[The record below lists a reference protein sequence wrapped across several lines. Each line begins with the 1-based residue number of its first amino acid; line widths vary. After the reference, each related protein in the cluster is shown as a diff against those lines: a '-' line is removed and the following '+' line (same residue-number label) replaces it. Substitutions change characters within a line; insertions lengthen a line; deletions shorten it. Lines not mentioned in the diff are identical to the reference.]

1 MTMRDC
7 MRTLNLAKA
16 MTLELLCDNER
27 STKEIEE
34 FLSKE
39 IGEEWKKV
47 QTLNLLNLFNE
58 VFIINGFTQDGA
70 VWGVTQEVWKKVVC
84 E

>member
-1 MTMRDC
+1 MTMRKC

-27 STKEIEE
+27 STKEISK

-39 IGEEWKKV
+39 IGEEWKQV

-58 VFIINGFTQDGA
+58 VFIINGFTEEGA
-70 VWGVTQEVWKKVVC
+70 VWGVTQEVWQKVVC

>member
-27 STKEIEE
+27 STKEIAE

>member
-1 MTMRDC
+1 MTMREC
-7 MRTLNLAKA
+7 IRTLNLAKA

-27 STKEIEE
+27 STKEIAD

-58 VFIINGFTQDGA
+58 VFIINGFTEDGA